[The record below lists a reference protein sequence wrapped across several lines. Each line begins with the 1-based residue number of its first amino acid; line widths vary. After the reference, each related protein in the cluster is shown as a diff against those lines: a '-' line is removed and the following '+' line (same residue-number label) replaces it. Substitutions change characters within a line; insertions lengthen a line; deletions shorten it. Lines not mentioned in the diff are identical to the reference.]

1 MTRRDNECEGVSTS
15 SSEYKSLRL
24 ATAIGCF
31 CRDNGAR
38 AINTVWIRAEQANP
52 VLLGCKNIMEPIDKG
67 TSKRVRE

>member
-1 MTRRDNECEGVSTS
+1 MTRSDEYEGLSTS

-31 CRDNGAR
+31 CRDNCAR

-52 VLLGCKNIMEPIDKG
+52 VLLGCKNIIEPIDNG